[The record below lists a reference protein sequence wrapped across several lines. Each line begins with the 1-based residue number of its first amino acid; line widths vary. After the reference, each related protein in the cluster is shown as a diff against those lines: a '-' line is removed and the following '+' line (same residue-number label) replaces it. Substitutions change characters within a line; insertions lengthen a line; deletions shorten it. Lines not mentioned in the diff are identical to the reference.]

1 MGKRKRGRARSP
13 AASAL
18 APAAVTAG
26 DSSVRWPWRA
36 PLLVFLGTLVLYVAT
51 LAPSMMGGDSGE
63 LTASALTGGVPH
75 PPGYPLFA
83 ILARL
88 FAALPLGHSPAWRV
102 NLLSATSTAA
112 TAALVCATVQLWT
125 RAVAAGLVAAALLV
139 TNAVVWRHATSAE
152 VFGLNACFVALAFLL
167 WLSVERAEAA
177 GGAAIRGRVFALLFA
192 CGLAMCNHHT
202 FVFVGAPLALRAL
215 WVARGPLGVRG
226 VLAAVALGGL
236 GLAPYAY
243 LWFAAHSPAAISW
256 GDQTTLDGFLAHVLR
271 RNYGTFSMGRAT
283 KGGAFVQGGVF
294 GGTLWQMLGHSFPR
308 FLWLG
313 SPARRP
319 GPLRRLPGQAPNA
332 VRCYVLAAVLAGYV
346 LAFSALSNLSTDR
359 ELYVTVLSRFCIQ
372 SDVMLAIA
380 AGLGF
385 AALLSWSR
393 RRFAFVERR
402 ARWAP
407 LFALLLFAAGVAA
420 HGREANHRSNRI
432 FADFVTTAFASLPP
446 NAIVITMGD
455 HLTGSVFYFR
465 EVEKLRPDVI
475 HLDRELLGFPW
486 YGQRKRKLHPD
497 LHLPDG
503 VLRPAGLEDQA
514 ACSTAIPGRP
524 LVVIDR
530 LETWDESW
538 KEGYKLATNGLVHP
552 LVPASDFPTFE
563 QWLIRDRQALGNY
576 DVLPAAARARRLLGA
591 RLGPARPHHP
601 GRRARIWRCVYST
614 ETGHALPPARTSIAL
629 LEDVLAKTGGDEAL
643 GIRAMPGLRRLAVG
657 AAVYKDLGIGYEIL
671 SQGGALVPAAR
682 SPSRSRDSSSEPRPP
697 TRTSRPRDATS
708 SSTAR
713 AADALACWAA
723 RATCT
728 APPPPDR
735 VTSCTASPAPSRS
748 CCCSARPARWRRRR

>member
-1 MGKRKRGRARSP
+1 
-13 AASAL
+13 
-18 APAAVTAG
+18 
-26 DSSVRWPWRA
+26 
-36 PLLVFLGTLVLYVAT
+36 
-51 LAPSMMGGDSGE
+51 
-63 LTASALTGGVPH
+63 
-75 PPGYPLFA
+75 
-83 ILARL
+83 
-88 FAALPLGHSPAWRV
+88 
-102 NLLSATSTAA
+102 
-112 TAALVCATVQLWT
+112 
-125 RAVAAGLVAAALLV
+125 
-139 TNAVVWRHATSAE
+139 
-152 VFGLNACFVALAFLL
+152 
-167 WLSVERAEAA
+167 
-177 GGAAIRGRVFALLFA
+177 
-192 CGLAMCNHHT
+192 MCNHHT

-236 GLAPYAY
+236 GLVPYAY
-243 LWFAAHSPAAISW
+243 LWFAAHSPAAVSW

-313 SPARRP
+313 SLLAGLGLYAGCRARRERGP
-319 GPLRRLPGQAPNA
+319 G
-332 VRCYVLAAVLAGYV
+332 YVLVAVLAGYV

-385 AALLSWSR
+385 ATLLSWSR

-407 LFALLLFAAGVAA
+407 LLALLLFAAGVAA
-420 HGREANHRSNRI
+420 HGREANHRGNRI

-486 YGQRKRKLHPD
+486 YGQRKRELHPD
-497 LHLPDG
+497 LLLPDG
-503 VLRPAGLEDQA
+503 VYGRQGWKIKSLLDGN
-514 ACSTAIPGRP
+514 PGRP

-538 KEGYKLATNGLVHP
+538 KEGYKLASNGLVHP

-563 QWLIRDRQALGNY
+563 EWLIRDRRALGNY
-576 DVLPAAARARRLLGA
+576 DVLAPLRARDGSWEHVLGQLVLTTQA
-591 RLGPARPHHP
+591 
-601 GRRARIWRCVYST
+601 GRAHLALVYST
-614 ETGHALPPARTSIAL
+614 EAGHALPPARTSIAL

-643 GIRAMPGLRRLAVG
+643 GIRAVPGLRRLAVG

-671 SQGGALVPAAR
+671 SKAEPAYLPKVALAFERFVERADASDKDLPAAR
-682 SPSRSRDSSSEPRPP
+682 RYVEQH
-697 TRTSRPRDATS
+697 RPR
-708 SSTAR
+708 R
-713 AADALACWAA
+713 
-723 RATCT
+723 
-728 APPPPDR
+728 
-735 VTSCTASPAPSRS
+735 
-748 CCCSARPARWRRRR
+748 